1 MASQAAREACLRL
14 ADDLEQHWSN
24 DEDLNLSHKL
34 LIATLRSASDDE
46 SIKAFVLALASHL
59 QQILQIARPEEFKTA
74 LLRTLADTSREVPFW
89 RPLFGVET
97 KLGYAANISQ
107 MNRDSVPDSVLDLA
121 RRVITT
127 SHFKDSTSE
136 QMRCALRLIANTC
149 ADNNVNRSIVI
160 NRDGIE
166 DLLELLRKRR
176 ECDLVIPVLYNVCI
190 DYDEPATDA
199 HSKPLAPPPQ
209 LQSALSE
216 TSATPV
222 LSAAEQRLGTYW
234 FLYEDKTSF
243 EILLSARDHARD
255 CTETIADL
263 LEMASRVALYGID
276 NFIQESD
283 GRDPDEMYDTDTAAD
298 IVRLLVVEGSK
309 LIGEDDEG
317 RLSICQAVL
326 NVLTQ
331 PQTHATIVNGENLI
345 HTLVHLPYPFS
356 VDGMDDEDQQIYAP
370 YQKEFLKLIYSLS
383 GAESYSQAVTPKSS
397 LVDACLNAIERYS
410 VGRLEPDTNPQVGPL
425 ASYCVLLA
433 NCITTTERAE
443 KLLEDQRIIIHLP
456 TLLGRVKDTEVLL
469 PAVDLAARL
478 TLSPKGQEAF
488 SNNEPSMFPVIAK
501 ILHDRASEVDA
512 TGLEIQRNV
521 VALTRLLIKGQGRD
535 ILCKFR
541 STTDHV
547 VESTSLG
554 REIIALGN
562 RTSDARTKAELGR
575 LFIETLRITHSPNGS
590 STTNTDVVE
599 ETESNNTTAESFLL
613 TLFHDADLNPSQTT
627 SPRTIQDLAADI
639 ISSIITESNPPAQP
653 PSHSPS
659 PSETPS
665 SYRSHRPTPL
675 EAETYFGLGLLS
687 ILPSFH
693 PSLRRMLARNN
704 FTLLTQL
711 RDIVKSNNP
720 SLLLKSHS
728 LNPSGQDPRYENIKV
743 LVVNLLQPRSWS
755 ASHNSKTLGN
765 GDEAEND
772 GRVKVEL
779 EDVAAEMGLDW
790 VVV

>member
-14 ADDLEQHWSN
+14 ADELEQHWSN
-24 DEDLNLSHKL
+24 DEDLNLSHKH

-46 SIKAFVLALASHL
+46 SIKAFVLAFASHL
-59 QQILQIARPEEFKTA
+59 QQILQISQPEEFKTA
-74 LLRTLADTSREVPFW
+74 LLRTLADTSREEPFW

-107 MNRDSVPDSVLDLA
+107 MKRDSVPDSVLDLA
-121 RRVITT
+121 RRVVTT

-166 DLLELLRKRR
+166 DLLELLRKQR

-199 HSKPLAPPPQ
+199 HHKPLAPPPQ

-243 EILLSARDHARD
+243 EILLSARDHAKD

-276 NFIQESD
+276 NFVQKSD
-283 GRDPDEMYDTDTAAD
+283 GRDPDEMYDTDTTAD
-298 IVRLLVVEGSK
+298 IVRLLVVDSSK

-331 PQTHATIVNGENLI
+331 PQTHATIVNDDNLL
-345 HTLVHLPYPFS
+345 HALVHLPYPLS
-356 VDGMDDEDQQIYAP
+356 VDGRDDEDQQAYAP
-370 YQKEFLKLIYSLS
+370 YQKEFLKLVYSIS
-383 GAESYSQAVTPKSS
+383 ATESYSETVILKSS
-397 LVDACLNAIERYS
+397 LIDACLNAIERCS
-410 VGRLEPDTNPQVGPL
+410 VGLLEPATNPSVGPL

-443 KLLEDQRIIIHLP
+443 KLLEDRRIIIHLP
-456 TLLGRVKDTEVLL
+456 TLLDRVKDTEVLL
-469 PAVDLAARL
+469 PAVGLAARL
-478 TLSPKGQEAF
+478 SLSPKGQEAF
-488 SNNEPSMFPVIAK
+488 SNSEPSMFPVIAK
-501 ILHDRASEVDA
+501 ILHDRTSEVGA
-512 TGLEIQRNV
+512 TGLEIQRNA

-535 ILCKFR
+535 ILSKFR
-541 STTDHV
+541 STADHI
-547 VESTSLG
+547 VESISLA
-554 REIIALGN
+554 REITALGN
-562 RTSDARTKAELGR
+562 RTSDAQTKAELGR
-575 LFIETLRITHSPNGS
+575 LFIEILRIVHFPNTSSITSPNEL
-590 STTNTDVVE
+590 D

-613 TLFHDADLNPSQTT
+613 TLFHDPDPSQTT
-627 SPRTIQDLAADI
+627 SPRIIQDLAADT
-639 ISSIITESNPPAQP
+639 ISSIITESKPPTQP

-659 PSETPS
+659 ASDTHSNHPLHQPN
-665 SYRSHRPTPL
+665 PL
-675 EAETYFGLGLLS
+675 EAEAYFGLGLLS
-687 ILPSFH
+687 TLSSSH
-693 PSLRRMLARNN
+693 LSLRRILADNN
-704 FTLLTQL
+704 SALLTQL
-711 RDIVKSNNP
+711 REIVTSNP
-720 SLLLKSHS
+720 HLLLGRPGGK
-728 LNPSGQDPRYENIKV
+728 DPRYENIKV
-743 LVVNLLQPRSWS
+743 LVVNLLQPRSRS
-755 ASHNSKTLGN
+755 ASNHPKNLEN
-765 GDEAEND
+765 GDEAENES
-772 GRVKVEL
+772 RVQAEL
-779 EDVAAEMGLDW
+779 EDVASEMGLDW